1 MKRPLPLLS
10 SLLCLLVT
18 TVRAE
23 DAPVFELRTYYAAE
37 GKLDDLVAR
46 FQNHTLGFFEKY
58 GFSNVFYGI
67 PADNPDRRLIY
78 LISSPSLDSHKA
90 NWAAFQADPDWI
102 AARASTEV
110 DGKLVAKVDSLFLSA
125 TDYSPALKIESHS
138 PPRQLELRTYTTNEG
153 KLANLDARFR
163 DYTIRLFEKY
173 GITNVGYFHP
183 LSDQPGATN
192 TLVYLLAHADDAAR
206 QASYK
211 AFGQDPEWQSARK
224 TSEEAGPLLIKD
236 GIKSVPMVSTTYS
249 PLR

>member
-1 MKRPLPLLS
+1 MKRPLALLAA
-10 SLLCLLVT
+10 LLCLLVT

-46 FQNHTLGFFEKY
+46 FQNHTLAFFEKY

-67 PADNPDRRLIY
+67 PTENPDNLLIY
-78 LISSPSLDSHKA
+78 LISSPNLKTHQA
-90 NWAAFQADPDWI
+90 NWAAFQADPEWI
-102 AARASTEV
+102 AAKASTEV
-110 DGKLVAKVDSLFLSA
+110 DGKLVAKVDSLFLAA
-125 TDYSPALKIESHS
+125 TDYSPLLKIESHS

-153 KLANLDARFR
+153 KLPNLDARFR

-224 TSEEAGPLLIKD
+224 ASEEAGPLLIKD
-236 GIKSVPMVSTTYS
+236 GIKSIPMVPTDYS

>member
-1 MKRPLPLLS
+1 MNHPLALIIAV
-10 SLLCLLVT
+10 LCLFVAS
-18 TVRAE
+18 VRAE
-23 DAPVFELRTYYAAE
+23 DKPVFELRTYYAAE

-46 FQNHTLGFFEKY
+46 FQNQTLGFFDKY
-58 GFSNVFYGI
+58 GFSSLFYGI
-67 PADNPDRRLIY
+67 PTDNPDHRLIY
-78 LISSPSLDSHKA
+78 IISSPSLDSHKA

-102 AARASTEV
+102 AAKTSTEV
-110 DGKLVAKVDSLFLSA
+110 NGKLVAKVDSLLLSA

-153 KLANLDARFR
+153 KLPNLDARFR
-163 DYTIRLFEKY
+163 DFTIRLFEKY

-192 TLVYLLAHADDAAR
+192 TLIYLLAHADDLAR

-211 AFGQDPEWQSARK
+211 AFGLDPEWQSARK
-224 TSEEAGPLLIKD
+224 ASEEVGPLLIKD

>member
-1 MKRPLPLLS
+1 MKRPLALLTLLICLFIS
-10 SLLCLLVT
+10 SAG
-18 TVRAE
+18 AE
-23 DAPVFELRTYYAAE
+23 DRPVFELRTYYAAE
-37 GKLDDLVAR
+37 GKLDELIAR

-58 GFSNVFYGI
+58 GFASVFYGI
-67 PADNPDRRLIY
+67 PTENPDHRLLYI
-78 LISSPSLDSHKA
+78 ISSTSLETHQK
-90 NWAAFQADPDWI
+90 NWAAFQADPEWI
-102 AARASTEV
+102 AAKASTEV
-110 DGKLVAKVDSLFLSA
+110 NGKLVAKVDSLFLST
-125 TDYSPALKIESHS
+125 TDYSPALKIESLS

-163 DYTIRLFEKY
+163 DYTIRLFEKH
-173 GITNVGYFHP
+173 GITNVAYFHP

-224 TSEEAGPLLIKD
+224 ASEEAGPLLIKD
-236 GIKSVPMVSTTYS
+236 GIKSVPMISTTYS